1 MNYFKNETV
10 KEILKEYRHVW
21 ALHHLR
27 ALAEWDSD
35 VMMPKGGSHL
45 RGEALAESAKLVQS
59 FYTSERLVTL
69 VKRAENEDLNDYE
82 RGVIRVLKRT
92 IHYYTSLPSDLVAD
106 EERVVERA
114 KKAWEQAKGKS
125 DFSIFAP
132 YLEKIVEIQRKKAEY
147 LGYEGHPYN
156 ALLDLYE
163 EGFTVND
170 VDSMF
175 SAVLPAVTKLLHEI
189 ISSDGYV
196 SQHDLENVTYDR
208 RSVEELNR
216 TILTAFGADWDR
228 FRMDVSAHPF
238 TIDLGGPHD
247 VRITTW
253 YHGQDFR
260 RSLLAA
266 VHEWGH
272 ALYELQQD
280 ENLLYTPVSGGVSLG
295 VHESQS
301 RFWENH
307 VGRSLAFV
315 EAFYDEF
322 ALAVS
327 SISAFEPEEVYRYFN
342 LVRPELIRVEA
353 DELSYVSHIVLRYEL
368 EKAMIDGSLDVS
380 DLPQA
385 WNEKMEQYLGVTPPD
400 DAKGVLQDIHWSLGS
415 IGYFPTYAI
424 GTILSAQIRHAMEQD
439 LGPIEEI
446 IRLKNFAPIRNWL
459 AERIHRFGSV
469 YPPKE
474 LIRRAT
480 GEEMNPEYFVQ
491 YAKEHYG
498 GIYDVS

>member
-1 MNYFKNETV
+1 MEYFKNETI
-10 KEILKEYRHVW
+10 KEILGEYRKIW
-21 ALHHLR
+21 ALGHVS

-35 VMMPKGGSHL
+35 VMMPRGGSTL
-45 RGEALAESAKLVQS
+45 RGEALAEIAQLKQRFITDEHFVSLVH
-59 FYTSERLVTL
+59 
-69 VKRAENEDLNDYE
+69 RAESEDLNDYE
-82 RGVIRVLKRT
+82 RGVVRVLKRS
-92 IHYYTSLPSDLVAD
+92 IHYYSSIPPDLVAE
-106 EERVVERA
+106 EERAVEHA
-114 KKAWEQAKGKS
+114 KKAWEEAKKKS

-132 YLEKIVEIQRKKAEY
+132 HLERIVEIQRKKAEY

-163 EGFTVND
+163 EGLTVGD
-170 VDSMF
+170 VDHMF
-175 SAVLPAVTKLLHEI
+175 SAVLPTLRKILRQIVESDAYVEHHELE
-189 ISSDGYV
+189 
-196 SQHDLENVTYDR
+196 DLTYEL
-208 RSVEELNR
+208 SKMEELNR
-216 TILTAFGADWDR
+216 FVLTEFGADWSH

-238 TIDLGGPHD
+238 TIDLGGRDD

-253 YHGQDFR
+253 YHGRDFR

-280 ENLLYTPVSGGVSLG
+280 PELCCTPVSGGVSLG

-307 VGRSLAFV
+307 VGRSRVFV
-315 EAFYDEF
+315 ETFFEALSF
-322 ALAVS
+322 ALPS
-327 SISAFEPEEVYRYFN
+327 LRAFGPDEVFKYFN

-353 DELSYVSHIVLRYEL
+353 DEISYIPHIALRYDI
-368 EKAMIDGSLDVS
+368 EKALIEGSVDVS
-380 DLPQA
+380 ELPQT
-385 WNEKMEQYLGVTPPD
+385 WNEKMNEYLGVVPPD
-400 DAKGVLQDIHWSLGS
+400 DAHGVLQDVHWSLGS

-439 LGPIEEI
+439 LGPVDEL
-446 IRLKNFAPIRNWL
+446 IRLKNFAPIRQWL
-459 AERIHRFGSV
+459 ERRIHRFGSI

-480 GEEMNPEYFVQ
+480 GEEMNPEHFVKHV
-491 YAKEHYG
+491 KERYL
-498 GIYDVS
+498 GIYL